1 MNDGN
6 TTSNDKSNIISV
18 YSAKPT
24 ASRIGTGIHDKAQK
38 NSKDKNTSSILSMVN
53 DRYASL
59 NEQEQLL
66 RDVLIRQKHKDF
78 KKIKEH

>member
-1 MNDGN
+1 
-6 TTSNDKSNIISV
+6 
-18 YSAKPT
+18 
-24 ASRIGTGIHDKAQK
+24 
-38 NSKDKNTSSILSMVN
+38 MVN